1 MRIYRR
7 RLSVAQMIQARARLM
22 AQKAEY
28 EVGSIEESNCQIIID
43 RYTQLIG
50 E

>member
-7 RLSVAQMIQARARLM
+7 RLSKAQMIQARARLL

-28 EVGSIEESNCQIIID
+28 EVGSVEETNCQTMID

-50 E
+50 A